1 MISKK
6 IIKYST
12 LYMGLKM
19 VKKDNMTIIGA
30 TRGFGR
36 WIAEHLNNDFNITIT
51 SPNKDRGLEVAKEL
65 NVKYIQDNIEAVQN
79 ADIIIFSVPITIMV
93 ETIKEVAPHAPEGSL
108 LMDVCSIKTE
118 AAEALKKYAP
128 ENVEILPCHPM
139 FGPRVP
145 TIKRQIIVLTPIED
159 RANNWL
165 DSVKKFLIKSECEIV
180 VTTPQE
186 HDKYMSIVQGLT
198 HFSFITLASTI
209 RKLHINVKKSRSF
222 SSPVYSLMLDMVSR
236 IIYQNP
242 YLYYSIQKN
251 NKENSFARK
260 TLINEGIY
268 LSKLIE
274 EGNEKDFV
282 KNIVE
287 SSQHMDDREEAL
299 IRSDRSI
306 GMITQKS
313 NVLTKSIG
321 NELGL
326 KDLYSKK
333 VYVGIIKKVT
343 SKYVVLKNHN
353 NEEINLK
360 ISGVDIL
367 SRKEVFEWKKNNL
380 KLENFDFTVQLP
392 SKCNEKYLIKM
403 FESIEGVIDAE
414 IIDIKQI
421 DDLKTNFTFNYSVF
435 NKKDK
440 KYIEEYIEGIGG
452 TII

>member
-1 MISKK
+1 MNKK
-6 IIKYST
+6 S
-12 LYMGLKM
+12 
-19 VKKDNMTIIGA
+19 NMTIIGA

-51 SPNKDRGLEVAKEL
+51 SPNKSSGLEVAQEL
-65 NVKYIQDNIEAVQN
+65 NVKYKSDNIEAIQN
-79 ADIIIFSVPITIMV
+79 ADIIIFSVPIDIMV
-93 ETIKEVAPHAPEGSL
+93 ETIKEVAPHAREGSL

-118 AAEALKKYAP
+118 SAEALMKYAP

-145 TIKRQIIVLTPIED
+145 TIKRQIVVLTPIEG
-159 RANNWL
+159 RSNKWL
-165 DSVKKFLIKSECEIV
+165 NRVKEYLTNSECEIV
-180 VTTPQE
+180 VTTPQD

-236 IIYQNP
+236 IVYQNP

-251 NKENSFARK
+251 NKENSYARK

-274 EGNEKDFV
+274 EGNEEDFV
-282 KNIVE
+282 KNIVK
-287 SSQHMDDREEAL
+287 SSQHMDEREEAL
-299 IRSDRSI
+299 IRSDKSI
-306 GMITQKS
+306 GMITQKA

-343 SKYVVLKNHN
+343 SKCVVLENYDD
-353 NEEINLK
+353 EEVSLK
-360 ISGVDIL
+360 ISGVDII
-367 SRKEVFEWKKNNL
+367 SKKELINWKKDNL
-380 KLENFDFTVQLP
+380 KLENFKLSVMLP
-392 SKCNEKYLIKM
+392 SKCDEKYLINM
-403 FESIEGVIDAE
+403 FEKIEGVIDAE
-414 IIDIKQI
+414 ITDIKKI
-421 DDLKTNFTFNYSVF
+421 SDLQTKFTFSYSLF
-435 NKKDK
+435 NKKERQ
-440 KYIEEYIEGIGG
+440 YVEEYVEGIGG